1 MKYAGKARTEL
12 GVRSIFNMLGPL
24 TNPAGVKRQLIGV
37 YQSAVTQKVAGA
49 LQKLG
54 AERACVVH
62 SNDGMD
68 EVALSGS
75 TLVQEVNKDKELK
88 EYRLQPKD
96 FGLPE
101 HSLEELR
108 GGDKSA
114 NAAITLEIL
123 KGKKT
128 PARDVVIAN
137 AALGIYISGKAAN
150 LQEGKQKAEESIDS
164 GKAFEKL
171 QQLIKCTT

>member
-1 MKYAGKARTEL
+1 
-12 GVRSIFNMLGPL
+12 MLGPL

-37 YQSAVTQKVAGA
+37 YQSGVTKKIAGA

-68 EVALSGS
+68 EVALSGA
-75 TLVQEVNKDKELK
+75 TLVQEVNKNMDMK
-88 EYRLQPKD
+88 EYHLKPKD

-101 HSLEELR
+101 HALDEIR

-114 NAAITLEIL
+114 NAAVAQNIL
-123 KGKKT
+123 KGEKI
-128 PARDVVIAN
+128 PARDVVVAN
-137 AALGIYISGKAAN
+137 AALGIYISGKASS
-150 LQEGKQKAEESIDS
+150 LQEGTAIAEKSIDS
-164 GKAFEKL
+164 GKALEKL
-171 QQLIKCTT
+171 QMLINYTTAQ